1 MLIKK
6 KASLKPK
13 NFQDFDDYLLKR
25 IRLDKRIHYL
35 LEKQE
40 DLLK

>member
-6 KASLKPK
+6 KASLKPE

-25 IRLDKRIHYL
+25 IRLDKRMQITNITKKKAL
-35 LEKQE
+35 
-40 DLLK
+40 